1 MAQSSATSV
10 DEYLAELT
18 LDRRSAISKVRDI
31 ILKNLPDGY
40 VEEMRW
46 GMISYGVPLERF
58 PDTYNGQPLMYSAL
72 ASQKRHMSLYLT
84 NVYGDTGLREWFTER
99 YRASG
104 KRLDMGKSCLRFRS
118 LEDLPLGLVGE
129 AIARTSVDDFIDRY
143 EASRQLTK
151 SSSRRR

>member
-104 KRLDMGKSCLRFRS
+104 KKLDMGKSCVRFKTID
-118 LEDLPLGLVGE
+118 DLPLDLAGE
-129 AIARTSVDDFIDRY
+129 AIAKTSAEEFLEIYAR
-143 EASRQLTK
+143 SRAG
-151 SSSRRR
+151 RR